1 MDEIVQFERFEV
13 LGKEIGRAHKVNK
26 IHLADAGSPKT
37 FSGVLDLAGLEAKTP
52 PRQGFL
58 RTALSEIWDKIHRAE
73 VQMPQ
78 TAGFI
83 MEIAQQLYEAVSLFG
98 DDAFK
103 DREIMA
109 NGFMQYFMKGY
120 VAENEMDMAELKEI
134 NLFLRLVEWE
144 AHTNLYHTWN
154 LSDMTQE
161 QCDYFEQTKT
171 RIIHNIPIV
180 AFRKE
185 WLNIK
190 NVDVIHTPVVTVKLQ
205 PSFALLFVS

>member
-13 LGKEIGRAHKVNK
+13 LGKEIGKAHKVSR
-26 IHLADAGSPKT
+26 IHLADESSSNGS
-37 FSGVLDLAGLEAKTP
+37 SGIVDRGGLEAKTP

-58 RTALSEIWDKIHRAE
+58 KTALLQILDKLHVLEA
-73 VQMPQ
+73 QAPQ
-78 TAGFI
+78 SAGFVK
-83 MEIAQQLYEAVSLFG
+83 EIAEQLYEAVSLFG

-109 NGFMQYFMKGY
+109 NGFMQYFIKGY
-120 VAENEMDMAELKEI
+120 LTENEIDMAQLKEI
-134 NLFLRLVEWE
+134 NLFLRLAEWE

-154 LSDMTQE
+154 LDDMTQW

-190 NVDVIHTPVVTVKLQ
+190 NVDVMHTPVVTVKLQ